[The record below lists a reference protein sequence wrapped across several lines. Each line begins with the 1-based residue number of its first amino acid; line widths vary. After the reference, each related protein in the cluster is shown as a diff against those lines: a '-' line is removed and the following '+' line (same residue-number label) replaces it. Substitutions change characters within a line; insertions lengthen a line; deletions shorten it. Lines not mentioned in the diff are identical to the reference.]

1 MRMRKL
7 GKGQSV
13 IFYIPDEIKSNI
25 ISLTGHR
32 DELDID
38 VSDVL
43 CWAISETWHDI
54 QRSIPL
60 WATQAERFGR
70 QSVLWDKARKD
81 GQTTMTTAQ
90 AIEFLEPEYQSLES
104 RYRPGWH
111 RSPLPDSQLQDIKN
125 PNAHLIRER
134 CREFQDLDFS
144 TTHLHEEQERELAPE
159 IEQEPEVDRPAPEGP
174 ATHNLHPDV
183 LSFITT
189 GVPTSLTMAYGPAFE
204 MLRDTSAAVHLN
216 VSQLPRGL
224 LVTADFA
231 TTILAPKHVSFQSD
245 AYQRPVQWILTS
257 TYTAPS
263 FKPSQNVV
271 KYMMVISPYE
281 ACKIL
286 PRIRSSETKV
296 TLHLYSP
303 RQHEGFPPLDGLAL
317 YTVPRRSELLEIP
330 TSLRIQLNLF
340 SGQLYIST
348 YREYQEIC
356 EFLGVAS
363 VKTPEGWS
371 VAADGFILTDAHR
384 LGSPFHQSPLEFL
397 KVLMS
402 QIRKDCQD
410 ISKTHIGKI
419 LDGKLLRESD
429 FEVKARGLISDIC
442 GSGCKS

>member
-25 ISLTGHR
+25 LSLTRKR

-60 WATQAERFGR
+60 WAIQAERFGR
-70 QSVLWDKARKD
+70 QSVLWNKAIKD
-81 GQTTMTTAQ
+81 GHTKMTTAQ
-90 AIEFLEPEYQSLES
+90 AIEFLEPECQSLES
-104 RYRPGWH
+104 RYRPGCH
-111 RSPLPDSQLQDIKN
+111 RSLLYNSRLQEIKS
-125 PNAHLIRER
+125 PNAHLILER
-134 CREFQDLDFS
+134 CREFRDLDFR
-144 TTHLHEEQERELAPE
+144 TTHLYEEQERELAPE
-159 IEQEPEVDRPAPEGP
+159 IEKEPEVDRPAPEGP
-174 ATHNLHPDV
+174 ATHRLHPDV
-183 LSFITT
+183 LSFITS
-189 GVPTSLTMAYGPAFE
+189 GIPTSFTMAYGSAFE
-204 MLRDTSAAVHLN
+204 MLRDTSAAVHLD
-216 VSQLPRGL
+216 VSQFPQDL

-231 TTILAPKHVSFQSD
+231 TTILAPKNVSFQPD

-257 TYTAPS
+257 TYHVYS
-263 FKPSQNVV
+263 YGSSQNVV
-271 KYMMVISPYE
+271 KHMMIISPYE

-286 PRIRSSETKV
+286 PKIRSSKTKV

-303 RQHEGFPPLDGLAL
+303 RQHEGFPPLDGLSL
-317 YTVPRRSELLEIP
+317 YSVPRRFETLEIP
-330 TSLRIQLNLF
+330 TPLRIQLNLF
-340 SGQLYIST
+340 SGQLYIAT

-371 VAADGFILTDAHR
+371 VAADGFIITDAQR
-384 LGSPFHQSPLEFL
+384 LGSPFHQSPLKFL
-397 KVLMS
+397 KILMS
-402 QIRKDCQD
+402 QIRKGCQD
-410 ISKTHIGKI
+410 ISKTHIGKV

-429 FEVKARGLISDIC
+429 FEVKARGSLSDM
-442 GSGCKS
+442 